1 MNWVQLGT
9 IFTLMETL
17 QQAILLY
24 FLHLVT
30 NDMHWNLC
38 LLFMDSELNAAACPQ
53 LTLPSKQ

>member
-17 QQAILLY
+17 QQAILLC
-24 FLHLVT
+24 FHLIT

-38 LLFMDSELNAAACPQ
+38 LLFMDSELDPAACPQ